1 MIIVADT
8 TQDGKNWMRPKPL
21 IGKNLLGTLKQ
32 KFNIVK
38 IHEYLNAYI
47 LEVHKVNNVAH

>member
-8 TQDGKNWMRPKPL
+8 TQHGKNWMRPKPL

-32 KFNIVK
+32 KPNIVK
-38 IHEYLNAYI
+38 IKVNLNAYI
-47 LEVHKVNNVAH
+47 FEEHKVNNVAH